1 MEDLDRKYS
10 RLPADQLL
18 KYLQHATASFEKVGS
33 LGILPSLLQPLNGV
47 YNNADPDQRNTFKT
61 LMIQL
66 SDSCSKLRAN
76 KEENRRLRSS
86 KEYLCSEVE
95 KAAGE
100 EEVGMQ
106 KEILSEHRTY
116 VPEDEECVVLGINM
130 QPILKDIGQKKEL
143 ISVALTID
151 KNINNENKLLSE
163 ISRLINAL
171 SSIGCLSSGLD
182 RGCVDSGM
190 CFINN
195 RMLGLT
201 KWNSGQ
207 IRGPGLAMK
216 PSAERM
222 RRKMMYNYRLLW
234 TVSGHALNPAYCTI
248 IDGSGRFAITGADD
262 YLVKVWDIENG
273 TLALTC
279 RGHNGFISIIALS
292 PDNSLLA
299 SACTLGVIR
308 IWRLRDGCCIQVL
321 KHGDKQ
327 VNWIAFDR
335 TNCALTSVGDEGS
348 CIVWDLTVLLAL
360 HKGDIPLID
369 VLKPDDIRTYDL
381 AIGRHEQ
388 SPLPSMQ
395 IINGAARIH
404 DAAVDRSTQKS
415 DEGVTDLS
423 EPSPCTEMDANLF
436 ASSLMHE
443 DSLDQSNDDRVDG
456 GQSNGVDGGH
466 GGNGITSM
474 NGEHYNIQQPVDS
487 LSSHSSLPCRPWRPS
502 AHAAPADFILEG
514 SAVRD
519 VSYPVDLSG
528 PPVEMV
534 SMRSLRRSAEQ
545 VMVAEPGPSVSTP
558 RRKSQ
563 GLFEWN
569 LGQFPENL
577 NKLVLPHIRDAF
589 SAAPGNE
596 GIKVQCLDV
605 SPLGGVLATGCEDG
619 IVRVWRYGVI
629 STSSSG
635 IDRGSGSAG
644 SSHPMKGP
652 DGTYDE
658 ETYRTLKMAFSPREL
673 ERIKRVSDHMLPRL
687 EGHVSGVTD
696 LRFSN
701 EGDRIVTGS
710 LLDGTVRI
718 WAFNRDFTKND
729 HIVLVMADDDEEGS
743 SSAGGKN
750 RGGRRTMNRQK
761 NKPQVN
767 SVCWTKNDLRVVTLQ
782 SVHSDCDS
790 KSLKVVASTRL
801 KVWDSVTGDLLRVI
815 SCVSTVTANV
825 LYPHPLD
832 PSVVLTGG
840 EDGYVA
846 VWDIDNEERL
856 SSFYFPNPLSDS
868 GDEMKIHDASFSPDG
883 SRVAVTDSLGRLS
896 ILGLDDPARYK
907 NVAKEQYYSTDYQDI
922 MMYVTFVLHRASIR
936 ILEKSQYFCM
946 FSHFTSSLFASLTI
960 PLPATPSAPHTLSH
974 THTHTPSKLYP
985 HTHTFPSHA
994 NHHHHHH
1001 PHTHACLPHK
1011 HRTQGRG
1018 RIRHRCWH
1026 PTPCARSPT
1035 WSLVSV

>member
-1 MEDLDRKYS
+1 MLTNADDTHFLLQRNNTSLGKTSSWNGTERDATMEDLDRKYS

-18 KYLQHATASFEKVGS
+18 KYLQHATASLQRTDS
-33 LGILPSLLQPLNGV
+33 LGTLPSLLQPLNGV
-47 YNNADPDQRNTFKT
+47 YNNSDPDQRNTFKT

-66 SDSCSKLRAN
+66 SDSYSKLRAN
-76 KEENRRLRSS
+76 REEHSRLR
-86 KEYLCSEVE
+86 CSETYLNSELE
-95 KAAGE
+95 KAVGE
-100 EEVGMQ
+100 G
-106 KEILSEHRTY
+106 EIVTQNDTLSEHRTTHAA
-116 VPEDEECVVLGINM
+116 EDEECVILGTNM

-143 ISVALTID
+143 VSVVLTID
-151 KNINNENKLLSE
+151 KNITNEKKLLSE
-163 ISRLINAL
+163 ISRLVNEL
-171 SSIGCLSSGLD
+171 SSIGCLSSGMD

-201 KWNSGQ
+201 KWTTGQ
-207 IRGPGLAMK
+207 ILGPGLAMK
-216 PSAERM
+216 QSAERM

-262 YLVKVWDIENG
+262 YLVKVWNIENG

-348 CIVWDLTVLLAL
+348 CIVWDLSVLLAL
-360 HKGDIPLID
+360 HKSDIPLID
-369 VLKPDDIRTYDL
+369 ILKPDEVRPYDL
-381 AIGRHEQ
+381 VIGQHEE
-388 SPLPSMQ
+388 SPLPSQ
-395 IINGAARIH
+395 HHTNGTARVH
-404 DAAVDRSTQKS
+404 DRSGQRS
-415 DEGVTDLS
+415 EEGVTDLS
-423 EPSPCTEMDANLF
+423 EPSPSIEMYANLF
-436 ASSLMHE
+436 ASSLVHE
-443 DSLDQSNDDRVDG
+443 ENLDVNTDHLKNG
-456 GQSNGVDGGH
+456 GQNNGGH
-466 GGNGITSM
+466 SYVIDESLKGDGIPSRNGDRYSIHQPDGTS
-474 NGEHYNIQQPVDS
+474 S
-487 LSSHSSLPCRPWRPS
+487 SSSSSSHSSLPARPWRHS
-502 AHAAPADFILEG
+502 ASYKDLDG
-514 SAVRD
+514 VSDGNTVRD
-519 VSYPVDLSG
+519 VTYHTDVSD
-528 PPVEMV
+528 PPVEIV
-534 SMRSLRRSAEQ
+534 SMRSQRRSAEQ
-545 VMVAEPGPSVSTP
+545 AVGEEPGTSLPTP
-558 RRKSQ
+558 HKIIK
-563 GLFEWN
+563 GLFDWN
-569 LGQFPENL
+569 LGQYPENL
-577 NKLVLPHIRDAF
+577 NKLVLPHIRDTIL
-589 SAAPGNE
+589 SAAGNE

-605 SPLGGVLATGCEDG
+605 SPLGGILATGCEDG

-629 STSSSG
+629 STSTSASSS
-635 IDRGSGSAG
+635 GSGSDKVSG
-644 SSHPMKGP
+644 ISSSSHPMKNANS
-652 DGTYDE
+652 TYDDE
-658 ETYRTLKMAFSPREL
+658 AYRTLKMAFSPREL

-718 WAFNRDFTKND
+718 WSFNRDFTKND

-743 SSAGGKN
+743 SAAGGKN

-790 KSLKVVASTRL
+790 KALKVVASTRL

-846 VWDIDNEERL
+846 VWDVDSEERL
-856 SSFYFPNPLSDS
+856 SSFYFPNPLSES

-883 SRVAVTDSLGRLS
+883 TRVAVTDSLGRLS
-896 ILGLDDPARYK
+896 ILGLDDPSRYK

-922 MMYVTFVLHRASIR
+922 MMYVP
-936 ILEKSQYFCM
+936 FC
-946 FSHFTSSLFASLTI
+946 F
-960 PLPATPSAPHTLSH
+960 
-974 THTHTPSKLYP
+974 
-985 HTHTFPSHA
+985 
-994 NHHHHHH
+994 
-1001 PHTHACLPHK
+1001 
-1011 HRTQGRG
+1011 
-1018 RIRHRCWH
+1018 
-1026 PTPCARSPT
+1026 
-1035 WSLVSV
+1035 

>member
-1 MEDLDRKYS
+1 MEDMDRKYS

-18 KYLQHATASFEKVGS
+18 KYLKHATASLEKIGS
-33 LGILPSLLQPLNGV
+33 LGILPSLLQPLKGV
-47 YNNADPDQRNTFKT
+47 YNNSDPDQRNTFKT

-66 SDSCSKLRAN
+66 SDSYSKLRAN
-76 KEENRRLRSS
+76 NEELRRLRSS
-86 KEYLCSEVE
+86 ELYLNSELE

-100 EEVGMQ
+100 EELGMQ
-106 KEILSEHRTY
+106 QNILSEHRMH
-116 VPEDEECVVLGINM
+116 VPEDEECVVLGTNM

-143 ISVALTID
+143 ISVALAIE
-151 KNINNENKLLSE
+151 KNTTNGNKLLSE

-171 SSIGCLSSGLD
+171 SSIGCLSSGIE

-201 KWNSGQ
+201 KWNTGQ
-207 IRGPGLAMK
+207 IRGPGLAMTQ
-216 PSAERM
+216 SAERM

-262 YLVKVWDIENG
+262 YLVKVWNIENG

-348 CIVWDLTVLLAL
+348 CIVWDLSVLLAL
-360 HKGDIPLID
+360 HKGDIPLLD
-369 VLKPDDIRTYDL
+369 VLKPDEIRTYDL
-381 AIGRHEQ
+381 TVGRHEQ
-388 SPLPSMQ
+388 SPLPSTQ
-395 IINGAARIH
+395 SSSSAARVL
-404 DAAVDRSTQKS
+404 DAAVDRSMLKS
-415 DEGVTDLS
+415 DEGATDLS
-423 EPSPCTEMDANLF
+423 EPSPSTEMDAHLF
-436 ASSLMHE
+436 AISLMQE
-443 DSLDQSNDDRVDG
+443 ESLDESFTDRLNG
-456 GQSNGVDGGH
+456 GHSNGVNGGPK
-466 GGNGITSM
+466 GNGITLL
-474 NGEHYNIQQPVDS
+474 NGENYSTQKPVET
-487 LSSHSSLPCRPWRPS
+487 LSSSSSSSFSSYSSSSSSPPCRLWRPTVK
-502 AHAAPADFILEG
+502 HTDPAD
-514 SAVRD
+514 SALNGNTVRD
-519 VSYPVDLSG
+519 VTHHIDLSG
-528 PPVEMV
+528 PPVEIV
-534 SMRSLRRSAEQ
+534 NMRSQRRSAEQ
-545 VMVAEPGPSVSTP
+545 VMVVEPGPSIPTP
-558 RRKSQ
+558 RKKPQ
-563 GLFEWN
+563 GLFDWN
-569 LGQFPENL
+569 LNQFPENL

-619 IVRVWRYGVI
+619 IVRVWRYGVV

-635 IDRGSGSAG
+635 SDRGSGVAS
-644 SSHPMKGP
+644 SSHPVKGP
-652 DGTYDE
+652 DGSYDDE
-658 ETYRTLKMAFSPREL
+658 AYRTLKMAFSPREL

-743 SSAGGKN
+743 TAAGGKN
-750 RGGRRTMNRQK
+750 RGSRRTMNRQK

-782 SVHSDCDS
+782 SVHSECDS
-790 KSLKVVASTRL
+790 KALKVIASTRL

-883 SRVAVTDSLGRLS
+883 TRVAVTDSLGRLS
-896 ILGLDDPARYK
+896 ILGLDDPLRYK

-922 MMYVTFVLHRASIR
+922 MMYVTFCIVQIV
-936 ILEKSQYFCM
+936 I
-946 FSHFTSSLFASLTI
+946 
-960 PLPATPSAPHTLSH
+960 
-974 THTHTPSKLYP
+974 
-985 HTHTFPSHA
+985 
-994 NHHHHHH
+994 
-1001 PHTHACLPHK
+1001 
-1011 HRTQGRG
+1011 
-1018 RIRHRCWH
+1018 
-1026 PTPCARSPT
+1026 
-1035 WSLVSV
+1035 

>member
-10 RLPADQLL
+10 RLPVDQLL
-18 KYLQHATASFEKVGS
+18 KYLKHATASLEKVGS
-33 LGILPSLLQPLNGV
+33 LGISPSLLQPLKGV
-47 YNNADPDQRNTFKT
+47 YNNSDLDQRNTFKT
-61 LMIQL
+61 LMTQL
-66 SDSCSKLRAN
+66 SESYSKLRAN
-76 KEENRRLRSS
+76 KAEYRRLRCSE
-86 KEYLCSEVE
+86 EYLNRDIE
-95 KAAGE
+95 KAAGT
-100 EEVGMQ
+100 EVVGTQ
-106 KEILSEHRTY
+106 QDIPSEYRTHA
-116 VPEDEECVVLGINM
+116 PEDEECVVLGTNM

-143 ISVALTID
+143 ISVVLAID
-151 KNINNENKLLSE
+151 KNVTNENKLLPE
-163 ISRLINAL
+163 ISRLINSL
-171 SSIGCLSSGLD
+171 SSIGCLSSGMD
-182 RGCVDSGM
+182 RGCIDSGM

-201 KWNSGQ
+201 KWNTGQ

-216 PSAERM
+216 QSAERM

-262 YLVKVWDIENG
+262 YLVKVWNIESG

-348 CIVWDLTVLLAL
+348 CIVWDLSVLLAQ
-360 HKGDIPLID
+360 HKSDIPLLN
-369 VLKPDDIRTYDL
+369 VLKPDEISTYDL
-381 AIGRHEQ
+381 TVGMHEQ
-388 SPLPSMQ
+388 SPLPSLQ
-395 IINGAARIH
+395 IINEAAQVH
-404 DAAVDRSTQKS
+404 DATVDRSAQKS

-423 EPSPCTEMDANLF
+423 QPSPITEMDANLF

-443 DSLDQSNDDRVDG
+443 DSLDESAEERTNGVH
-456 GQSNGVDGGH
+456 SNGVDGGH
-466 GGNGITSM
+466 KSNGVIHL
-474 NGEHYNIQQPVDS
+474 NGEHHNTQQPGDILS
-487 LSSHSSLPCRPWRPS
+487 SSHSSLSCRPWRPPV
-502 AHAAPADFILEG
+502 AHTDTVTCAQDR
-514 SAVRD
+514 STVRD
-519 VSYPVDLSG
+519 VTYVTDLSDPPVD
-528 PPVEMV
+528 MV
-534 SMRSLRRSAEQ
+534 SIRSQKRSAEQ
-545 VMVAEPGPSVSTP
+545 CAALEPGPSVSIP
-558 RRKSQ
+558 RKKPQ
-563 GLFEWN
+563 GLFDWN

-619 IVRVWRYGVI
+619 IVRVWRYGAI

-635 IDRGSGSAG
+635 NDRGSGIAG
-644 SSHPMKGP
+644 SSHSMKGTN
-652 DGTYDE
+652 GSYDDE
-658 ETYRTLKMAFSPREL
+658 AYRTLKNAFSPREL

-687 EGHVSGVTD
+687 EGHVAGVTD

-710 LLDGTVRI
+710 FLDGTVRI

-743 SSAGGKN
+743 SAGGKN
-750 RGGRRTMNRQK
+750 RGGRRTLNRQK

-790 KSLKVVASTRL
+790 KSVKVIASTRL

-856 SSFYFPNPLSDS
+856 SSYYFPNTFSDL

-896 ILGLDDPARYK
+896 ILGLDDPLRYK
-907 NVAKEQYYSTDYQDI
+907 NLAKEQYYSTDYQDI
-922 MMYVTFVLHRASIR
+922 MMYVNFLILSNTFEMI
-936 ILEKSQYFCM
+936 
-946 FSHFTSSLFASLTI
+946 
-960 PLPATPSAPHTLSH
+960 
-974 THTHTPSKLYP
+974 
-985 HTHTFPSHA
+985 
-994 NHHHHHH
+994 
-1001 PHTHACLPHK
+1001 
-1011 HRTQGRG
+1011 
-1018 RIRHRCWH
+1018 
-1026 PTPCARSPT
+1026 
-1035 WSLVSV
+1035 

>member
-18 KYLQHATASFEKVGS
+18 KYLRHATASLEKVGS

-66 SDSCSKLRAN
+66 SDSYSKLRAN
-76 KEENRRLRSS
+76 KEEFRTLR
-86 KEYLCSEVE
+86 CSEGYLNSELE

-100 EEVGMQ
+100 EEIGMQ
-106 KEILSEHRTY
+106 QDILSEHRTHA
-116 VPEDEECVVLGINM
+116 PDDEECVVLGTNM

-143 ISVALTID
+143 INVAITID
-151 KNINNENKLLSE
+151 KNIANENKLLSE
-163 ISRLINAL
+163 ISRLIKSL
-171 SSIGCLSSGLD
+171 SSMGCLSSGLD
-182 RGCVDSGM
+182 RGCVDSGL

-201 KWNSGQ
+201 KWNTGQ

-262 YLVKVWDIENG
+262 YLVKVWNIENG

-348 CIVWDLTVLLAL
+348 CIVWDLSVLLSL
-360 HKGDIPLID
+360 HKSDIPLID
-369 VLKPDDIRTYDL
+369 VLKPDDIRAYDL
-381 AIGRHEQ
+381 TVGRHEH
-388 SPLPSMQ
+388 SPPPSLQ
-395 IINGAARIH
+395 ISNGSAKIH

-443 DSLDQSNDDRVDG
+443 DSLDESTDDRTNG
-456 GQSNGVDGGH
+456 GHSNGVDGGH
-466 GGNGITSM
+466 GGNGITHM
-474 NGEHYNIQQPVDS
+474 NGEHYSIQQPVDTLS
-487 LSSHSSLPCRPWRPS
+487 SSHSSLPCRSWIPS
-502 AHAAPADFILEG
+502 AQTDPADFVLDG

-519 VSYPVDLSG
+519 VMYPVDLSG
-528 PPVEMV
+528 PPIDTV
-534 SMRSLRRSAEQ
+534 SMRSLRRSAEHALA
-545 VMVAEPGPSVSTP
+545 VESGPSVSTP
-558 RRKSQ
+558 RKKPQ

-619 IVRVWRYGVI
+619 IVRVWRYGLI
-629 STSSSG
+629 STSSSAS
-635 IDRGSGSAG
+635 DRGSGIAG
-644 SSHPMKGP
+644 SGHPMKGP
-652 DGTYDE
+652 DGAYDDE
-658 ETYRTLKMAFSPREL
+658 AYRTLKMAFSPREL

-790 KSLKVVASTRL
+790 KSLKVIASTRL

-922 MMYVTFVLHRASIR
+922 MMYVTSR
-936 ILEKSQYFCM
+936 IVQRVKFNITWCFALSFLLD
-946 FSHFTSSLFASLTI
+946 HFIHSLFASRLY
-960 PLPATPSAPHTLSH
+960 AT
-974 THTHTPSKLYP
+974 
-985 HTHTFPSHA
+985 
-994 NHHHHHH
+994 
-1001 PHTHACLPHK
+1001 
-1011 HRTQGRG
+1011 
-1018 RIRHRCWH
+1018 
-1026 PTPCARSPT
+1026 
-1035 WSLVSV
+1035 